1 MNTLKKL
8 WKDER
13 GLETIEYAVIAALIV
28 IGLITTMQS
37 IGGKIHNMFTAID
50 EQL

>member
-1 MNTLKKL
+1 MKTLVKL

-37 IGGKIHNMFTAID
+37 IGGKIHTMFSNID
-50 EQL
+50 AQL